1 MFVHVVKWLQASVT
15 QGYHLHQ
22 VGQRS
27 GWTGFFS
34 WLCKPQGARPN
45 QQFLVL
51 VLRLGLDLE
60 LDFRN

>member
-1 MFVHVVKWLQASVT
+1 MVTGLSNPRLPLTPGGAAQWLDRV
-15 QGYHLHQ
+15 
-22 VGQRS
+22 
-27 GWTGFFS
+27 FS

-45 QQFLVL
+45 QQFLAL